1 MHHYSASTSEQ
12 QPMTP
17 HARTRSFG
25 KSTCFVT
32 ALLFVSLAS
41 VRAQEHSTKA
51 AHASADEKIVTTTQ
65 STEDQPA
72 QPPVRDRTHSTVSQN
87 NDEAW
92 SMLTTAVQDP
102 KHADLRTQALS
113 ALGTIGI
120 NARSEKLIADAL
132 KDHDVDVR
140 AAAVLAAG
148 QTKSRNLTTNIRT
161 MLDDKEPQV
170 AFIAATTLWKMND
183 RSGED
188 ILMAVANGDRS
199 ATPHL
204 VNGAMHQA
212 NKELH

>member
-1 MHHYSASTSEQ
+1 MHHHSASTPEQ

-17 HARTRSFG
+17 HARTRSLS
-25 KSTCFVT
+25 KSTCFL
-32 ALLFVSLAS
+32 AAILLISFAS
-41 VRAQEHSTKA
+41 VRAQQSSATAANPST
-51 AHASADEKIVTTTQ
+51 DEKIVTITQ
-65 STEDQPA
+65 SPEDQTA
-72 QPPVRDRTHSTVSQN
+72 QLSARDRTHSTVAQN

-92 SMLTTAVQDP
+92 SMLTTAVEDP
-102 KHADLRTQALS
+102 KHPDLRIQTLS

-120 NARSEKLIADAL
+120 NARSEKLIADAM
-132 KDHDVDVR
+132 KDSDVAVR
-140 AAAVLAAG
+140 TAAVLSAG
-148 QTKSRNLTTNIRT
+148 QTKSRNLTTNIRA

-170 AFIAATTLWKMND
+170 AFVAATTLWKMND

-199 ATPHL
+199 ATPRL